1 MDRKFVNLIEL
12 DRFKHYSKVMPNHF
26 AHEIMRNIPNEVEKF
41 FELMRF
47 DLDVSQQMIATPMHT
62 QISLPDQMADFSDP
76 KLRATPSSS
85 IVKNELMKM
94 SRRDSFSAM
103 QGEDIDDLNKEL
115 EALNCNADSLDES
128 PEEEVVQD

>member
-1 MDRKFVNLIEL
+1 
-12 DRFKHYSKVMPNHF
+12 MPNHF
-26 AHEIMRNIPNEVEKF
+26 AHEIMRNIPNHVEKF

-62 QISLPDQMADFSDP
+62 QISLSDQMADFSDP

-94 SRRDSFSAM
+94 SRRDSFSAI
-103 QGEDIDDLNKEL
+103 QDEDIDDLNKEL
-115 EALNCNADSLDES
+115 EALNCDADNLLESPTEVIVTNSESDES
-128 PEEEVVQD
+128 PK